1 VGQAPK
7 EFVEGFSMSQALI
20 LINPW
25 IYDFAAYDL
34 WSKPLGL
41 LYIAGFLR
49 ERGFHVHL
57 IDCLHGSRLG
67 AGKGAPTRR
76 AYGTGKFLKERT
88 AKPSA
93 LQHIPRTYSR
103 YGISQESFVR
113 ALRNIQKPAAVL
125 VTSAMTY
132 WYPGVQEAIRLARA
146 IHPHVP
152 IILGGL
158 YARLCEDHARQTSG
172 ADCIV
177 SDSGLQAMD
186 HIVHVLQ
193 KNGATAEPE
202 APTLEKLPY
211 PAFDLLH
218 ETSCVSLLTSLGC
231 PYHCRYCA
239 TPVIHPRTLRRDP
252 YHVLEEILYWHTDHG
267 IQDYA
272 FYDDALLFRAETH
285 AAILLEEITRRDLP
299 VRFHAPNALH
309 VREITAEIALL
320 LHRSG
325 FRTIRLGLETAD
337 MEMHQ
342 HLDGKVSEGEFDRAV
357 MNLRKAGFT
366 KKDIG
371 AYVLAGLPGQS
382 VQSVLETIA
391 FVGDR
396 GATPYLAEYSPIPH
410 TALWQKAV
418 EHSRYDLISEPL
430 FHNNTL
436 MPCWDDS
443 RKAQFPELKQR
454 VLDIRRHG

>member
-1 VGQAPK
+1 
-7 EFVEGFSMSQALI
+7 MSQALI

-41 LYIAGFLR
+41 LYIASFLR

-57 IDCLHGSRLG
+57 IDCLHGSRIE
-67 AGKGAPTRR
+67 AGKGPPTRR

-132 WYPGVQEAIRLARA
+132 WYPGVQEAIRLANA

-172 ADCIV
+172 ADRIV

-193 KNGATAEPE
+193 KYGATAEAE
-202 APTLEKLPY
+202 SPTLQRLPY

-218 ETSCVSLLTSLGC
+218 GTSCVALLTSLGC

-239 TPVIHPRTLRRDP
+239 TPLIHPRHYSRDP
-252 YHVLEEILYWHTDHG
+252 
-267 IQDYA
+267 
-272 FYDDALLFRAETH
+272 
-285 AAILLEEITRRDLP
+285 
-299 VRFHAPNALH
+299 
-309 VREITAEIALL
+309 
-320 LHRSG
+320 
-325 FRTIRLGLETAD
+325 
-337 MEMHQ
+337 
-342 HLDGKVSEGEFDRAV
+342 
-357 MNLRKAGFT
+357 
-366 KKDIG
+366 
-371 AYVLAGLPGQS
+371 
-382 VQSVLETIA
+382 
-391 FVGDR
+391 
-396 GATPYLAEYSPIPH
+396 
-410 TALWQKAV
+410 
-418 EHSRYDLISEPL
+418 
-430 FHNNTL
+430 
-436 MPCWDDS
+436 
-443 RKAQFPELKQR
+443 
-454 VLDIRRHG
+454 